1 MARRGTLRLIFHGT
15 IFLLIGMLVG
25 FPGFHYGPPTSMD
38 DEFRLF
44 FRQSHLIPIATG
56 IWLIASGA
64 ALPNLNLKNASASLL
79 VWSLLVSSYF
89 LLLAQAAWFT
99 AMRLGWTE
107 KACKP
112 ILHSP
117 LAPLYIGALIVVA
130 FGALIGNTVMLL
142 GAYSALRQL
151 DRPVGMIH

>member
-15 IFLLIGMLVG
+15 IFLAIGMLVG
-25 FPGFHYGPPTSMD
+25 FPGFLYGPPKSID

-64 ALPNLNLKNASASLL
+64 VLPNLNLKNGSASLL
-79 VWSLLVSSYF
+79 VWSLIVSSYS

-99 AMRLGWTE
+99 ALQLGWTE
-107 KACKP
+107 KAGKP
-112 ILHSP
+112 VIHTP
-117 LAPLYIGALIVVA
+117 LAPLYIGALVVVA
-130 FGALIGNTVMLL
+130 VGAVIGNTVMLL